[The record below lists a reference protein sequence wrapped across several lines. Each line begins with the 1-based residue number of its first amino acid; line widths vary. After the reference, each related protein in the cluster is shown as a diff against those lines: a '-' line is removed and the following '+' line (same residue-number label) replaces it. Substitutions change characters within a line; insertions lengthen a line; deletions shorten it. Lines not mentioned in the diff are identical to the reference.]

1 MGDILSY
8 TKRLDL
14 LDLKI
19 LSEIQDDGRVQVVD
33 LAERVNLTKSP
44 CLKRLRRL
52 EKDGFIRGYRA
63 DIDPHKVNLGH
74 LVYVQVKLES
84 TAREKLDKFNMAVRQ
99 VPEILTCHMMS
110 GGYDYLL
117 KIRSKDV
124 GAYRALLGDVI
135 SYLPGV
141 QQTSTFPVLEEVKD
155 TTQLVID
162 KAVTRGER

>member
-1 MGDILSY
+1 MSF

-19 LSEIQDDGRVQVVD
+19 LSEIQNDGRVQVVD

-52 EKDGFIRGYRA
+52 ERDGFIRGYRA
-63 DIDPHKVNLGH
+63 DIDPHKVDLGH

-84 TAREKLDKFNMAVRQ
+84 TARETLDKFNKAVRL

-124 GAYRALLGDVI
+124 SAYRALLGDVI

-162 KAVTRGER
+162 PAVTQGER

>member
-63 DIDPHKVNLGH
+63 DIDPHKVDLGH

-155 TTQLVID
+155 ITQLVID
-162 KAVTRGER
+162 KAVMRGER